1 FDGAVADEHDF
12 VVVGGQADRVAA
24 VIKEQYS
31 ASMSLGDA
39 MRIAIAAL
47 AGQGDSAAEPLTSGE
62 LEVALLERDRT
73 HRAFRRITGARLD
86 DLLTESKPAPAPRA
100 SKSPGPTE
108 SG

>member
-1 FDGAVADEHDF
+1 
-12 VVVGGQADRVAA
+12 
-24 VIKEQYS
+24 
-31 ASMSLGDA
+31 
-39 MRIAIAAL
+39 

-100 SKSPGPTE
+100 GKSPGPTE